1 MKLDNINL
9 LNDCVFKALMTNPN
23 NRELVV
29 DVLHAIT
36 KIPKEVNGTKNTNN
50 RCNSKD

>member
-9 LNDCVFKALMTNPN
+9 LNDCVFKVLMTNPN

-36 KIPKEVNGTKNTNN
+36 KIPKDALNN
-50 RCNSKD
+50 DNYIGG